1 MRNRVKGMASS
12 TLRRAMTV
20 LLALSL
26 LGALAPVAPA
36 FAFTAAQANAAPDCC
51 APAAVF
57 CKGPDPSAALEHAQT
72 SPVGSAIADGERRDC
87 LAPFA
92 EASAL
97 QRVALAPSGPPA
109 YLRFHRFLL

>member
-1 MRNRVKGMASS
+1 M
-12 TLRRAMTV
+12 LRRALAG

-26 LGALAPVAPA
+26 LGALSPVAPA
-36 FAFTAAQANAAPDCC
+36 FAFAAAQADAAHECC
-51 APAAVF
+51 APPAAF
-57 CKGPDPSAALEHAQT
+57 CKGPATSAVLAHAQT
-72 SPVGSAIADGERRDC
+72 APVADAVADGDWRDC

-92 EASAL
+92 GASAL

>member
-57 CKGPDPSAALEHAQT
+57 FMARVRPRPLNM
-72 SPVGSAIADGERRDC
+72 PRR
-87 LAPFA
+87 
-92 EASAL
+92 
-97 QRVALAPSGPPA
+97 RPSGAP
-109 YLRFHRFLL
+109 

>member
-1 MRNRVKGMASS
+1 MAG
-12 TLRRAMTV
+12 

-26 LGALAPVAPA
+26 LGALAPAAPA

-57 CKGPDPSAALEHAQT
+57 CKGPGPSAALAHAQT
-72 SPVGSAIADGERRDC
+72 APVAGAVADGDRRDR

-92 EASAL
+92 RASAL

>member
-1 MRNRVKGMASS
+1 MAG
-12 TLRRAMTV
+12 

-26 LGALAPVAPA
+26 LGALAPAAPA
-36 FAFTAAQANAAPDCC
+36 FAFAAAQADAAHECC
-51 APAAVF
+51 MPPTAF
-57 CKGPDPSAALEHAQT
+57 CKEPGATAVLAQAQT
-72 SPVGSAIADGERRDC
+72 APVAGAIASGDWRDC

-92 EASAL
+92 GASAV